1 MTGVGIAEVG
11 GGANAASSVRAKA
24 ITAGAGDGGEPRH
37 RGRSARN
44 GICTGAA
51 PIAASVPGLRSDL
64 GSASGTIATAVGR
77 RVGAR

>member
-24 ITAGAGDGGEPRH
+24 ITAGAGAGGGAVSP
-37 RGRSARN
+37 GRSARN

-51 PIAASVPGLRSDL
+51 PIAASVPGLRLAL
-64 GSASGTIATAVGR
+64 GSASGTIAAAVGR